1 MPSPFQS
8 RADYE
13 ARVSQ
18 ALADSGGPIE
28 LAPQLIAIAAE
39 AAIPD
44 DVLIS
49 WVCFH
54 HAAVWE
60 ASDFRR
66 WAARWQV
73 AARAIDGGKGGA
85 NA

>member
-28 LAPQLIAIAAE
+28 LAPQLIAIAQEQGLSDQALLDW
-39 AAIPD
+39 I
-44 DVLIS
+44 VY
-49 WVCFH
+49 H
-54 HAAVWE
+54 HARVWE

-66 WAARWQV
+66 WVGLYQA
-73 AARAIDGGKGGA
+73 AARAIDGGKGGG
-85 NA
+85 